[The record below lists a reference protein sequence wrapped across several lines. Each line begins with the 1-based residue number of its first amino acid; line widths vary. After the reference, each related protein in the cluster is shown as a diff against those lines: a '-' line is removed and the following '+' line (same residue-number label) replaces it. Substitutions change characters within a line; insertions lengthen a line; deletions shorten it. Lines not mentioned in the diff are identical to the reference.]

1 MRGRRPGKTGGVFA
15 GIRRGFFLAE
25 NDADGRESFPAV
37 EKSMLNRLQEGL
49 LVFEALGTDSVQYA
63 TWLMRS
69 CRLTLWRNAV
79 MVTRSRV
86 WNIRGLAAGIGL
98 VMGAVAIIA
107 LPSEPTAFASGVPAG
122 MTQGF
127 SEIVKKVTPAVVNIA
142 VTGGG
147 EGRGRGRKPPIPPG
161 PFGGPPGEDAPEG
174 ELPTPPPMPPGGGH
188 GRPDQSAGS
197 GVIFD
202 QNGFIVTNNHVVEGA
217 TQITVT
223 LSDRRE
229 FSAKVVGTDPKTDLA
244 VVKIEARDL
253 PSLKWAEYEK
263 LQVGD
268 LVLAVGSPFGL
279 SSTVTLGIIS
289 ALGRGNVGIADYED
303 FIQTDAAIN
312 PGNSGGALVN
322 LSGEL
327 IGINT
332 AIFSRTGGSEGIG
345 FAIPSSIALDIVDSL
360 QKTGKVVRG
369 WMGVAIQEITPAL
382 AKSFKLPEQRKG
394 VLISDVNENG
404 PSHAAGVKRGDVV
417 IAFNGKEVQNVSQL
431 RNLVAR
437 TMVGKDAQVKV
448 LRDGKEQTIAVKVA
462 ERPTDEML
470 AKKEP
475 SAPKEPVETAKL
487 PDNVLA
493 SLRVQGLDTA
503 TMSQLNIPA
512 KMTGVVVTSVE
523 SGGSAEAAGL
533 QRGDVI
539 QEVNHEVV
547 KTLED
552 YQKASSKLKK
562 DELAVLLLSRQGNNL
577 FVAVNPK

>member
-1 MRGRRPGKTGGVFA
+1 MFMWTQ
-15 GIRRGFFLAE
+15 
-25 NDADGRESFPAV
+25 
-37 EKSMLNRLQEGL
+37 KSTNMLM
-49 LVFEALGTDSVQYA
+49 A
-63 TWLMRS
+63 
-69 CRLTLWRNAV
+69 C
-79 MVTRSRV
+79 
-86 WNIRGLAAGIGL
+86 GLAVSALIGSGC
-98 VMGAVAIIA
+98 VSPV
-107 LPSEPTAFASGVPAG
+107 SASGVPPAWA
-122 MTQGF
+122 QGF
-127 SEIVKKVTPAVVNIA
+127 SEIVKKTMPAVVNIA

-147 EGRGRGRKPPIPPG
+147 EGSRRRGGVPPNPFGTPPPGDEPGGESPIPPA
-161 PFGGPPGEDAPEG
+161 PHGPPGP
-174 ELPTPPPMPPGGGH
+174 H
-188 GRPDQSAGS
+188 GKPDQSAGS
-197 GVIFD
+197 GVILD
-202 QNGFIVTNNHVVEGA
+202 ANGYIVTNNHVVEGA

-229 FSAKVVGTDPKTDLA
+229 FSAKIVGTDPKTDLA
-244 VVKIEARDL
+244 VVKIDAKDL

-322 LSGEL
+322 MNGDL

-382 AKSFKLPEQRKG
+382 AKSFKLPDQRKG

-404 PSHAAGVKRGDVV
+404 PSHAAGIKRGDVV
-417 IAFNGKEVQNVSQL
+417 VAFNGKEVQTVSQL

-437 TMVGKDAQVKV
+437 TVVGKDAQVKV
-448 LRDGKEQTIAVKVA
+448 VREGKEQVIAVKVA
-462 ERPTDEML
+462 ERPSDEVL

-475 SAPKEPVETAKL
+475 GPPKEAGEQIKP

-493 SLRVQGLDTA
+493 SLRVQALDNA
-503 TMSQLNIPA
+503 LMSQLNIPSKTA
-512 KMTGVVVTSVE
+512 GVVIISVE
-523 SGGSAEAAGL
+523 SGGQAEAAGL
-533 QRGDVI
+533 ERGDVI
-539 QEVNHEVV
+539 QEVNHESV
-547 KTLED
+547 KTLSE
-552 YQKASSKLKK
+552 YQKAAEKIKK
-562 DELAVLLLSRQGNNL
+562 DELAVLLVNRQGNSL
-577 FVAVNPK
+577 FVAINPK

>member
-1 MRGRRPGKTGGVFA
+1 MVKQRQQTSIWLIGG
-15 GIRRGFFLAE
+15 
-25 NDADGRESFPAV
+25 
-37 EKSMLNRLQEGL
+37 
-49 LVFEALGTDSVQYA
+49 
-63 TWLMRS
+63 
-69 CRLTLWRNAV
+69 
-79 MVTRSRV
+79 
-86 WNIRGLAAGIGL
+86 
-98 VMGAVAIIA
+98 GAVLA
-107 LPSEPTAFASGVPAG
+107 LCALAGLEPVASTADAGVPPAFA
-122 MTQGF
+122 QGF
-127 SEIVKKVTPAVVNIA
+127 SDIVKKTTPAVVNIA

-147 EGRGRGRKPPIPPG
+147 ERGRRHGGVPPG
-161 PFGGPPGEDAPEG
+161 PFSKPPGEEPGG
-174 ELPTPPPMPPGGGH
+174 EDSPIPPPMPPAPSPH

-197 GVIFD
+197 GVVVD
-202 QNGFIVTNNHVVEGA
+202 PNGYIVTNNHVVEGA

-223 LSDRRE
+223 LNDRRE
-229 FSAKVVGTDPKTDLA
+229 FSAKIIGTDPKTDLA
-244 VVKIEARDL
+244 VIKIEAKDMV
-253 PSLKWAEYEK
+253 SLKWAEYEK

-322 LSGEL
+322 MNGEL

-332 AIFSRTGGSEGIG
+332 AIFSRTGGSEGVG
-345 FAIPSSIALDIVDSL
+345 FAIPSSIAVDIVDSL
-360 QKTGKVVRG
+360 LKTGKVVRG

-394 VLISDVNENG
+394 VLISDVNEAG
-404 PSHAAGVKRGDVV
+404 PSHAGGVKRGDVV
-417 IAFNGKEVQNVSQL
+417 VAFNGKEIQSVSQL

-437 TMVGKDAQVKV
+437 TIVGKDAHVTV
-448 LRDGKEQTIAVKVA
+448 LRDGKEQTLTIKVA
-462 ERPTDEML
+462 ERPSDEIL

-475 SAPKEPVETAKL
+475 APAKEQSETVKP

-493 SLRVQGLDTA
+493 SLRVQALDNA
-503 TMSQLNIPA
+503 LMSQLNIPA
-512 KMTGVVVTSVE
+512 KTTGVVIIGVE
-523 SGGSAEAAGL
+523 PGGQAEAAGL

-539 QEVNHEVV
+539 QEVNREAV

-552 YQKASSKLKK
+552 YQKAAHKIKK
-562 DELAVLLLSRQGNNL
+562 DELAVLLVNRQGNSL

>member
-1 MRGRRPGKTGGVFA
+1 M
-15 GIRRGFFLAE
+15 
-25 NDADGRESFPAV
+25 
-37 EKSMLNRLQEGL
+37 
-49 LVFEALGTDSVQYA
+49 
-63 TWLMRS
+63 
-69 CRLTLWRNAV
+69 
-79 MVTRSRV
+79 
-86 WNIRGLAAGIGL
+86 
-98 VMGAVAIIA
+98 
-107 LPSEPTAFASGVPAG
+107 
-122 MTQGF
+122 
-127 SEIVKKVTPAVVNIA
+127 
-142 VTGGG
+142 
-147 EGRGRGRKPPIPPG
+147 
-161 PFGGPPGEDAPEG
+161 
-174 ELPTPPPMPPGGGH
+174 
-188 GRPDQSAGS
+188 
-197 GVIFD
+197 
-202 QNGFIVTNNHVVEGA
+202 TNNHVVEGA

-244 VVKIEARDL
+244 VVKIEAQNL
-253 PSLKWAEYEK
+253 PALKWAEYEK

-404 PSHAAGVKRGDVV
+404 PSQAAGIRRGDVV
-417 IAFNGKEVQNVSQL
+417 VAFNGKEVQNVSQL

-437 TMVGKDAQVKV
+437 TMVGKEAQVKV

-475 SAPKEPVETAKL
+475 STPKEPVETVKP

-493 SLRVQGLDTA
+493 SLRVQALDPA

-523 SGGSAEAAGL
+523 NGGPAEAAGL

-539 QEVNHEVV
+539 QEVNHEIV

-552 YQKASSKLKK
+552 FQKASIKLKK

>member
-1 MRGRRPGKTGGVFA
+1 MLKWSKGCVCLLVLGGVLCLMA
-15 GIRRGFFLAE
+15 PW
-25 NDADGRESFPAV
+25 SSAV
-37 EKSMLNRLQEGL
+37 
-49 LVFEALGTDSVQYA
+49 
-63 TWLMRS
+63 
-69 CRLTLWRNAV
+69 
-79 MVTRSRV
+79 
-86 WNIRGLAAGIGL
+86 AAGVPP
-98 VMGAVAIIA
+98 VMA
-107 LPSEPTAFASGVPAG
+107 
-122 MTQGF
+122 QGF

-147 EGRGRGRKPPIPPG
+147 EGGRGRRPLPPG
-161 PFGGPPGEDAPEG
+161 PFGGPPGGEEPGG
-174 ELPTPPPMPPGGGH
+174 ELPTPPPVPPGPPAPH

-197 GVIFD
+197 GVILD
-202 QNGFIVTNNHVVEGA
+202 PNGYIVTNNHVVEGA

-229 FSAKVVGTDPKTDLA
+229 FTAKIVGTDPKTDLA
-244 VVKIEARDL
+244 VVKIEAKDL
-253 PSLKWAEYEK
+253 PSVKWAEYDK

-268 LVLAVGSPFGL
+268 LVLAIGSPFGL

-322 LSGEL
+322 MNGEL

-345 FAIPSSIALDIVDSL
+345 FAIPSSIALDIVESL

-404 PSHAAGVKRGDVV
+404 PSHAAGIRRGDVV
-417 IAFNGKEVQNVSQL
+417 VAFNGKEVQSVSQL

-437 TMVGKDAQVKV
+437 TVVGKDAQVKI
-448 LRDGKEQTIAVKVA
+448 LRDGKEQTLNVRVA
-462 ERPTDEML
+462 ERPSDEVL
-470 AKKEP
+470 ARKEPAPSKEP
-475 SAPKEPVETAKL
+475 SETIKP

-493 SLRVQGLDTA
+493 SLRVQALDNA
-503 TMSQLNIPA
+503 LMSQLNIPA
-512 KMTGVVVTSVE
+512 KTTGVVVSSVE
-523 SGGSAEAAGL
+523 PGGAAEAAGI

-539 QEVNHEVV
+539 QEVNHEPV
-547 KTLED
+547 KNLDE
-552 YQKASSKLKK
+552 YQKAAQKIKK
-562 DELAVLLLSRQGNNL
+562 EELAVLLLSRQGNNL

>member
-1 MRGRRPGKTGGVFA
+1 
-15 GIRRGFFLAE
+15 
-25 NDADGRESFPAV
+25 
-37 EKSMLNRLQEGL
+37 
-49 LVFEALGTDSVQYA
+49 
-63 TWLMRS
+63 
-69 CRLTLWRNAV
+69 
-79 MVTRSRV
+79 
-86 WNIRGLAAGIGL
+86 
-98 VMGAVAIIA
+98 
-107 LPSEPTAFASGVPAG
+107 
-122 MTQGF
+122 
-127 SEIVKKVTPAVVNIA
+127 
-142 VTGGG
+142 
-147 EGRGRGRKPPIPPG
+147 
-161 PFGGPPGEDAPEG
+161 
-174 ELPTPPPMPPGGGH
+174 
-188 GRPDQSAGS
+188 
-197 GVIFD
+197 
-202 QNGFIVTNNHVVEGA
+202 VTNNHVVEGA

-244 VVKIEARDL
+244 VVKIEAKNL
-253 PSLKWAEYEK
+253 PAIKWAEYEK

-382 AKSFKLPEQRKG
+382 AKSFRLPEQRKG

-437 TMVGKDAQVKV
+437 TIVGRDAQVKV
-448 LRDGKEQTIAVKVA
+448 LRDGKEQTITVKVA

-475 SAPKEPVETAKL
+475 SAPKEPVETVKP

-493 SLRVQGLDTA
+493 SLRVQGVDAA

-552 YQKASSKLKK
+552 YQNASSKLKK
-562 DELAVLLLSRQGNNL
+562 DELVVLLLSRQGNNL

>member
-1 MRGRRPGKTGGVFA
+1 
-15 GIRRGFFLAE
+15 
-25 NDADGRESFPAV
+25 
-37 EKSMLNRLQEGL
+37 
-49 LVFEALGTDSVQYA
+49 
-63 TWLMRS
+63 
-69 CRLTLWRNAV
+69 
-79 MVTRSRV
+79 MVTRSKGGNV
-86 WNIRGLAAGIGL
+86 PSLVAALGL
-98 VMGAVAIIA
+98 VMGTFACTV
-107 LPSEPTAFASGVPAG
+107 LPSGSTALAGTPAG
-122 MTQGF
+122 LTQGF

-147 EGRGRGRKPPIPPG
+147 EGGGRGRRAPLPPG
-161 PFGGPPGEDAPEG
+161 PFGGPPGEEAPG
-174 ELPTPPPMPPGGGH
+174 GDLPTPPPMPPGGH

-197 GVIFD
+197 GVIVD
-202 QNGFIVTNNHVVEGA
+202 SNGFIVTNNHVVEGA

-244 VVKIEARDL
+244 VVKIDAKDL
-253 PSLKWAEYEK
+253 PSLKWADYEK

-322 LSGEL
+322 MSGEL
-327 IGINT
+327 MGINT

-404 PSHAAGVKRGDVV
+404 PSHAAGIRRGDVV
-417 IAFNGKEVQNVSQL
+417 VAFNGKEVQNVSQL

-437 TMVGKDAQVKV
+437 TMVGKDAQVKI
-448 LRDGKEQTIAVKVA
+448 LRDGKEQTLAVKVA

-475 SAPKEPVETAKL
+475 SAPKEQPETAKL

-493 SLRVQGLDTA
+493 SLRVQGLDAA
-503 TMSQLNIPA
+503 TMSQFNIPA
-512 KMTGVVVTSVE
+512 KMAGVVVTSVE
-523 SGGSAEAAGL
+523 SGGPAEAAGL

-552 YQKASSKLKK
+552 YQKASHKLKK
-562 DELAVLLLSRQGNNL
+562 DELAVLLLSRQGNSL

>member
-1 MRGRRPGKTGGVFA
+1 
-15 GIRRGFFLAE
+15 
-25 NDADGRESFPAV
+25 
-37 EKSMLNRLQEGL
+37 
-49 LVFEALGTDSVQYA
+49 
-63 TWLMRS
+63 
-69 CRLTLWRNAV
+69 
-79 MVTRSRV
+79 MVTRSK
-86 WNIRGLAAGIGL
+86 RGNVQGFAAGLGL
-98 VMGAVAIIA
+98 VMSVFAFTV
-107 LPSEPTAFASGVPAG
+107 LPSEPTAVAAGVPAG
-122 MTQGF
+122 LAQGF
-127 SEIVKKVTPAVVNIA
+127 SEIVKQVTPAVVNIA
-142 VTGGG
+142 VTGGEKSG
-147 EGRGRGRKPPIPPG
+147 GRGRRSPLPPG
-161 PFGGPPGEDAPEG
+161 PFEGPPGEEAPGG

-197 GVIFD
+197 GVIVD
-202 QNGFIVTNNHVVEGA
+202 SSGFIVTNNHVVEGA

-244 VVKIEARDL
+244 VVKIEAKNL
-253 PSLKWAEYEK
+253 PALKWAEYEK

-345 FAIPSSIALDIVDSL
+345 FAIPSSIALDIVESL

-382 AKSFKLPEQRKG
+382 AKSFKLPEHRKG

-404 PSHAAGVKRGDVV
+404 PSHAAGIKRGDVV
-417 IAFNGKEVQNVSQL
+417 IAFNGKEVLNVSQL

-437 TMVGKDAQVKV
+437 TMVGKDAQVRV

-470 AKKEP
+470 AKREPSPPKEP
-475 SAPKEPVETAKL
+475 SETVKL

-493 SLRVQGLDTA
+493 SLRVQPLDPA

-523 SGGSAEAAGL
+523 NGGPAEAAGV

-539 QEVNHEVV
+539 QEVNHQVV
-547 KTLED
+547 TKLDD
-552 YQKASSKLKK
+552 YQKASSALKK
-562 DELAVLLLSRQGNNL
+562 DEMAVLLLSRQGNNL
-577 FVAVNPK
+577 FVAVNPQ

>member
-1 MRGRRPGKTGGVFA
+1 
-15 GIRRGFFLAE
+15 
-25 NDADGRESFPAV
+25 
-37 EKSMLNRLQEGL
+37 
-49 LVFEALGTDSVQYA
+49 
-63 TWLMRS
+63 
-69 CRLTLWRNAV
+69 
-79 MVTRSRV
+79 
-86 WNIRGLAAGIGL
+86 
-98 VMGAVAIIA
+98 
-107 LPSEPTAFASGVPAG
+107 
-122 MTQGF
+122 
-127 SEIVKKVTPAVVNIA
+127 
-142 VTGGG
+142 
-147 EGRGRGRKPPIPPG
+147 
-161 PFGGPPGEDAPEG
+161 
-174 ELPTPPPMPPGGGH
+174 
-188 GRPDQSAGS
+188 
-197 GVIFD
+197 
-202 QNGFIVTNNHVVEGA
+202 VVEGA
-217 TQITVT
+217 SQITVT

-229 FSAKVVGTDPKTDLA
+229 FAAKIIGTDPKTDLA
-244 VVKIEARDL
+244 VIKIEAKDL
-253 PSLKWAEYEK
+253 PALRWAEYEK

-268 LVLAVGSPFGL
+268 LVLAIGSPFGL

-322 LSGEL
+322 MNGDL

-345 FAIPSSIALDIVDSL
+345 FAIPSSIALDIVESL

-394 VLISDVNENG
+394 VLVSDVNENG
-404 PSHAAGVKRGDVV
+404 PSYEAGIKRGDVV
-417 IAFNGKEVQNVSQL
+417 IAFNGKDVQSVSQL

-437 TMVGKDAQVKV
+437 TIVGKDAQVKI
-448 LRDGKEQTIAVKVA
+448 LRDGKEQTLNVKVA

-470 AKKEP
+470 ARKEP
-475 SAPKEPVETAKL
+475 APKEPTETIKP

-493 SLRVQGLDTA
+493 ALRIQALDPA
-503 TMSQLNIPA
+503 MMSQMNIPA
-512 KMTGVVVTSVE
+512 KTTGVVITSVE
-523 SGGSAEAAGL
+523 AGSSAEAAGL

-547 KTLED
+547 KSLDD
-552 YQKASSKLKK
+552 YQKAASKIKK

>member
-1 MRGRRPGKTGGVFA
+1 MQKWSKV
-15 GIRRGFFLAE
+15 
-25 NDADGRESFPAV
+25 
-37 EKSMLNRLQEGL
+37 SMCL
-49 LVFEALGTDSVQYA
+49 LVLAGVLYVA
-63 TWLMRS
+63 TPWPS
-69 CRLTLWRNAV
+69 TV
-79 MVTRSRV
+79 
-86 WNIRGLAAGIGL
+86 AAG
-98 VMGAVAIIA
+98 VP
-107 LPSEPTAFASGVPAG
+107 PSLA
-122 MTQGF
+122 QGF

-147 EGRGRGRKPPIPPG
+147 EGGRGRRPLPPG
-161 PFGGPPGEDAPEG
+161 PFGGPPGGGEEPGG
-174 ELPTPPPMPPGGGH
+174 ELPTPPPAPPGPH

-197 GVIFD
+197 GVILD
-202 QNGFIVTNNHVVEGA
+202 PSGYIVTNNHVVEGA

-229 FSAKVVGTDPKTDLA
+229 FAAKVVGADPKTDLA
-244 VVKIEARDL
+244 VVKIEAKDL
-253 PSLKWAEYEK
+253 PSIKWAEYEK

-322 LSGEL
+322 MNGEL

-345 FAIPSSIALDIVDSL
+345 FAIPSSIALDIVESL

-404 PSHAAGVKRGDVV
+404 PSHAAGIRRGDVV
-417 IAFNGKEVQNVSQL
+417 VAFNGKDVQSVSQL

-437 TMVGKDAQVKV
+437 TVVGKDAQVKI
-448 LRDGKEQTIAVKVA
+448 LRDGKEQTLSVKVA
-462 ERPTDEML
+462 ERPSDEML

-475 SAPKEPVETAKL
+475 APSKEPGETIKP

-493 SLRVQGLDTA
+493 SLRVQSLDNA
-503 TMSQLNIPA
+503 MMSQLNIPA
-512 KMTGVVVTSVE
+512 KTTGVVVSSVE
-523 SGGSAEAAGL
+523 AGGAAEAAGI

-539 QEVNHEVV
+539 QEVNHETV
-547 KTLED
+547 KNLDE
-552 YQKASSKLKK
+552 YQKAAQKIKK
-562 DELAVLLLSRQGNNL
+562 EELAVLLLSRQGNNL

>member
-1 MRGRRPGKTGGVFA
+1 
-15 GIRRGFFLAE
+15 
-25 NDADGRESFPAV
+25 
-37 EKSMLNRLQEGL
+37 
-49 LVFEALGTDSVQYA
+49 
-63 TWLMRS
+63 
-69 CRLTLWRNAV
+69 
-79 MVTRSRV
+79 MVTRSKGGNV
-86 WNIRGLAAGIGL
+86 RGLVAGIGL
-98 VMGAVAIIA
+98 VMSTFAFTV
-107 LPSEPTAFASGVPAG
+107 LPSEPTAVAAGVPAALA
-122 MTQGF
+122 QGF
-127 SEIVKKVTPAVVNIA
+127 SEIVKQVTPAVVNIA

-147 EGRGRGRKPPIPPG
+147 EGGGRGRRSPLPPG
-161 PFGGPPGEDAPEG
+161 PFGGPPGEEAPGG
-174 ELPTPPPMPPGGGH
+174 ELPTPPPMPPGH

-202 QNGFIVTNNHVVEGA
+202 PNGFIVTNNHVVEGA

-244 VVKIEARDL
+244 VVKIEAKNL
-253 PSLKWAEYEK
+253 PALKWAEYEK

-322 LSGEL
+322 VIGEL

-345 FAIPSSIALDIVDSL
+345 FAIPSSIALDIVNSL

-437 TMVGKDAQVKV
+437 TIVGMDAQVKV

-475 SAPKEPVETAKL
+475 SAPKEPVETVKP

-493 SLRVQGLDTA
+493 SLRVQGLDAA

-523 SGGSAEAAGL
+523 SGGSAEAA
-533 QRGDVI
+533 
-539 QEVNHEVV
+539 
-547 KTLED
+547 ED
-552 YQKASSKLKK
+552 YQKASSNLQK

>member
-1 MRGRRPGKTGGVFA
+1 MPPNPF
-15 GIRRGFFLAE
+15 
-25 NDADGRESFPAV
+25 
-37 EKSMLNRLQEGL
+37 
-49 LVFEALGTDSVQYA
+49 GT
-63 TWLMRS
+63 
-69 CRLTLWRNAV
+69 
-79 MVTRSRV
+79 
-86 WNIRGLAAGIGL
+86 
-98 VMGAVAIIA
+98 
-107 LPSEPTAFASGVPAG
+107 P
-122 MTQGF
+122 
-127 SEIVKKVTPAVVNIA
+127 
-142 VTGGG
+142 
-147 EGRGRGRKPPIPPG
+147 PPG
-161 PFGGPPGEDAPEG
+161 DEPGGG
-174 ELPTPPPMPPGGGH
+174 ELPTPPPNPHGPPAPH

-202 QNGFIVTNNHVVEGA
+202 ANGFIVTNNHVVEGA

-244 VVKIEARDL
+244 VIKIESKDL
-253 PSLKWAEYEK
+253 PSMKWAEYEK

-322 LSGEL
+322 MNGDL

-360 QKTGKVVRG
+360 QKTGKVIRG

-417 IAFNGKEVQNVSQL
+417 VAFNGKEVQSVSQL

-448 LRDGKEQTIAVKVA
+448 LREGKEQLIAVKVA
-462 ERPTDEML
+462 ERPSDELL

-475 SAPKEPVETAKL
+475 SPPKDAGETMKL

-493 SLRVQGLDTA
+493 SLRVQTLDNA
-503 TMSQLNIPA
+503 LMSQLNIST
-512 KMTGVVVTSVE
+512 KMAGVVITSVE
-523 SGGSAEAAGL
+523 PGGPAEAAGL
-533 QRGDVI
+533 QRGDVV
-539 QEVNHEVV
+539 QEVNHEPI
-547 KTLED
+547 KTLSD
-552 YQKASSKLKK
+552 YQKTAEKIKK
-562 DELAVLLLSRQGNNL
+562 DELAVLLVNRQGNSL

>member
-1 MRGRRPGKTGGVFA
+1 MPPNPF
-15 GIRRGFFLAE
+15 
-25 NDADGRESFPAV
+25 
-37 EKSMLNRLQEGL
+37 
-49 LVFEALGTDSVQYA
+49 GT
-63 TWLMRS
+63 
-69 CRLTLWRNAV
+69 
-79 MVTRSRV
+79 
-86 WNIRGLAAGIGL
+86 
-98 VMGAVAIIA
+98 
-107 LPSEPTAFASGVPAG
+107 P
-122 MTQGF
+122 
-127 SEIVKKVTPAVVNIA
+127 
-142 VTGGG
+142 
-147 EGRGRGRKPPIPPG
+147 PPG
-161 PFGGPPGEDAPEG
+161 DEPGGG
-174 ELPTPPPMPPGGGH
+174 ELPTPPPNPHGPPAPH

-202 QNGFIVTNNHVVEGA
+202 ANGFIVTNNHVVEGA

-244 VVKIEARDL
+244 VIKIESKDL

-322 LSGEL
+322 MNGDL

-382 AKSFKLPEQRKG
+382 AKSFKLPEHRKG

-404 PSHAAGVKRGDVV
+404 PSHSAGIKRGDVV
-417 IAFNGKEVQNVSQL
+417 VAFNGKEVQSVSQL

-448 LRDGKEQTIAVKVA
+448 LREGKEQLIAVKVA
-462 ERPTDEML
+462 ERPSDELL

-475 SAPKEPVETAKL
+475 SPPKDAGETMKL

-493 SLRVQGLDTA
+493 SLRVQTLDNA
-503 TMSQLNIPA
+503 LMSQLNIST
-512 KMTGVVVTSVE
+512 KMAGVVITSVE
-523 SGGSAEAAGL
+523 PGGPAEAAGL

-539 QEVNHEVV
+539 QEVNHEPI
-547 KTLED
+547 KTLGD
-552 YQKASSKLKK
+552 YQKIAEKIKK
-562 DELAVLLLSRQGNNL
+562 DELAVLLVNRQGNSL

>member
-1 MRGRRPGKTGGVFA
+1 MAKWSK
-15 GIRRGFFLAE
+15 
-25 NDADGRESFPAV
+25 DGR
-37 EKSMLNRLQEGL
+37 
-49 LVFEALGTDSVQYA
+49 ALGLA
-63 TWLMRS
+63 S
-69 CRLTLWRNAV
+69 CLSLFTFACTLNPLPGEPTA
-79 MVTRSRV
+79 
-86 WNIRGLAAGIGL
+86 LAAG
-98 VMGAVAIIA
+98 
-107 LPSEPTAFASGVPAG
+107 VPPA

-127 SEIVKKVTPAVVNIA
+127 SEIVKKVAPAVVNIA

-147 EGRGRGRKPPIPPG
+147 ETGRGRRPLPPG
-161 PFGGPPGEDAPEG
+161 PFGGPPGGGDEPPGG
-174 ELPTPPPMPPGGGH
+174 ELPTPPPMPPPGPH

-197 GVIFD
+197 GVILD
-202 QNGFIVTNNHVVEGA
+202 PNGYIVTNNHVVEGA
-217 TQITVT
+217 SQITVT

-229 FSAKVVGTDPKTDLA
+229 FSAKVIGTDPKTDLA
-244 VVKIEARDL
+244 VVKIEAKDL
-253 PSLKWAEYEK
+253 PSVKWAEYEK
-263 LQVGD
+263 LAVGD
-268 LVLAVGSPFGL
+268 LVLAIGSPFGL

-322 LSGEL
+322 MSGEL

-404 PSHAAGVKRGDVV
+404 PSFAGGVKRGDIV
-417 IAFNGKEVQNVSQL
+417 IGFNGKEVQSVSQL

-437 TMVGKDAQVKV
+437 TIVGKEAQVKV
-448 LRDGKEQTIAVKVA
+448 LRDGKEQILTVKVA
-462 ERPTDEML
+462 ERPSDEML
-470 AKKEP
+470 ARREPAPPKEP
-475 SAPKEPVETAKL
+475 SETIKP

-493 SLRVQGLDTA
+493 SLKVQALDNA

-512 KMTGVVVTSVE
+512 KTVGVVVSAVE
-523 SGGSAEAAGL
+523 PGGPAEAAGI

-547 KTLED
+547 KSLED
-552 YQKASSKLKK
+552 YQKAATKIKK
-562 DELAVLLLSRQGNNL
+562 EELAVLLLNRQGNNL